1 MTQPQLTVP
10 PHRTNHTSAT
20 FWFVQI
26 FLVTAF
32 ICLGLASESLA
43 THVTMSPTSLTYNAV
58 QGTTNPPN
66 QTLSIN
72 RTQTY
77 AVTLTTSDNATWLTV
92 SPATGTMT
100 TSPTKLTVAVNSSGL
115 AAGTY
120 KATITV
126 KVGLWYTGTIPV
138 TLTVSPS
145 STQPPPPTTSTAT
158 LAWNAVTGVTIS
170 GYKVYVGEAPR
181 QYTRTITVGT
191 GTSYTV
197 NSLTVGR
204 TYYFAVAA
212 YNSAGT
218 GPYSNEITKT
228 IQ

>member
-1 MTQPQLTVP
+1 MTQQHLTVP

-32 ICLGLASESLA
+32 ICLGLASEGLA
-43 THVTMSPTSLTYNAV
+43 THVSVSPTSLTFSAM
-58 QGTTNPPN
+58 QGTNPQN

-72 RTQTY
+72 RVQTY

-100 TSPTKLTVAVNSSGL
+100 TSPAKLTVAVKSSGL

-120 KATITV
+120 KATITI

-138 TLTVSPS
+138 TLIVSPS
-145 STQPPPPTTSTAT
+145 STQPPPSTTSTAS

-170 GYKVYVGEAPR
+170 GYKVYVGEASR
-181 QYTRTITVGT
+181 QYTRTITLGT
-191 GTSYTV
+191 GTTYTV

-218 GPYSNEITKT
+218 SPYSNEISKT